1 MKHVEGLVCGEC
13 GRTYPGGAAM
23 WCGEWARSWT
33 ARLRVLLRPLEVA
46 SDIEAIASSL
56 SRESVSAGPRS
67 LWRYAELLP
76 TPAEGV
82 IDIGAEATL
91 MRPAPRLAAE
101 LGLKTL

>member
-1 MKHVEGLVCGEC
+1 MAPLCGVVSGLGHGQHVYEFCFG
-13 GRTYPGGAAM
+13 
-23 WCGEWARSWT
+23 
-33 ARLRVLLRPLEVA
+33 PLEVA

-82 IDIGAEATL
+82 IDIGAGATL

>member
-1 MKHVEGLVCGEC
+1 MKHVEGLACREC
-13 GRTYPGGAAM
+13 GRTYPVAPQHVCEFCFG
-23 WCGEWARSWT
+23 
-33 ARLRVLLRPLEVA
+33 PLEVA
-46 SDIEAIASSL
+46 YDYEAIASSL

-82 IDIGAEATL
+82 IDIGAGATL